1 MSITS
6 QKNFGL
12 ILSLVCIFGLI
23 SCGGGG
29 GGGDSVTVP
38 SVPTGLTY
46 TGVTS
51 SAIIDSNNAAELA
64 SDAFMGGETGSNLGI
79 FSSVSGTP
87 SQIMRNIK
95 LYKVVKILGD
105 PLYKIDFNSKRKDSL
120 AVQTEQD
127 TVAGDCGGSASY
139 TVTMDDV
146 SGNFTGSMTF
156 IGYCNENTTISGTAG
171 FSGQINVNTSD
182 FLNFALSI
190 NMISL
195 TSGNQSYVID
205 GHVSVDVAGSPSVA
219 SLDVLMKDSSGEVF
233 WVSDYTLTITEG
245 IDYVDLEVSGKFYHP
260 THGYVDLATK
270 TAVRTYNIYQW
281 PSSGELE
288 IVGGADTTARLIVID
303 ENYCHIIADT
313 NGDGNDDY
321 FSDQINWNDL

>member
-6 QKNFGL
+6 NKNFGL
-12 ILSLVCIFGLI
+12 ILSLMCIFGLI

-29 GGGDSVTVP
+29 GGGDPVNVP

-51 SAIIDSNNAAELA
+51 PAIIDSNNAAELA

-87 SQIMRNIK
+87 SEMMRNIK

-105 PLYKIDFNSKRKDSL
+105 PLYKIDFNNQREDSL

-146 SGNFTGSMTF
+146 SGSFTGSMTF

-171 FSGQINVNTSD
+171 FSGQFNVNTSD
-182 FLNFALSI
+182 FLKFALSI
-190 NMISL
+190 NMVSL

-205 GHVSVDVAGSPSVA
+205 GDVSVDVSGSPSVA
-219 SLDVLMKDSSGEVF
+219 SLDMYMKDSSGEVF
-233 WVSDYTLTITEG
+233 WVKDYTLRITEG
-245 IDYVDLEVSGKFYHP
+245 LDYVDFEVSGRFYHP
-260 THGYVDLATK
+260 THGYVDLSTI
-270 TAVRTYNIYQW
+270 TPVRTYNSYEW
-281 PSSGELE
+281 PSSGVLQ
-288 IVGGADTTARLIVID
+288 IAGGGGTTAQLLVID
-303 ENYCHIIADT
+303 ENYCQIFADT
-313 NGDGNDDY
+313 NGDGSFNYD
-321 FSDQINWNDL
+321 SGQMNWNDL

>member
-6 QKNFGL
+6 NKNFGL
-12 ILSLVCIFGLI
+12 ILSIMCIIGLI

-29 GGGDSVTVP
+29 GGGDPVNVP

-51 SAIIDSNNAAELA
+51 PAIIDSNNAAELA

-79 FSSVSGTP
+79 FSSVSGMP
-87 SQIMRNIK
+87 SEMTRNIK

-105 PLYKIDFNSKRKDSL
+105 PLYKIDFNSQREDSL

-146 SGNFTGSMTF
+146 SGTFTGSMTF

-195 TSGNQSYVID
+195 TSGDQSYIID
-205 GHVSVDVAGSPSVA
+205 GDVSVDVSGSSSIA
-219 SLDVLMKDSSGEVF
+219 SLDMLMKDSSGEVF

-245 IDYVDLEVSGKFYHP
+245 VDYVDLGVSGKFYHP
-260 THGYVDLATK
+260 THGYVDLSTK

-288 IVGGADTTARLIVID
+288 IVGGGDTTARLIVID
-303 ENYCHIIADT
+303 ENYCQIIADT